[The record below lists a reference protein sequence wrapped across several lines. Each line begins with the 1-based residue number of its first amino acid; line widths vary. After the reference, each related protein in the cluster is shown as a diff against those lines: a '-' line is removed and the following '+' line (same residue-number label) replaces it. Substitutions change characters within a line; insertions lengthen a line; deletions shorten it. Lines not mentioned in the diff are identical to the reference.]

1 MLVTSVNLT
10 NAYAKIISSILFFQI
25 MRNVFATRVYAAT
38 VMLLWLL
45 FTNISYIIDR
55 LKIIKVYW
63 QQQSS
68 VNDFFIQIN

>member
-25 MRNVFATRVYAAT
+25 MLNVCATRVYAAT